1 MPSFEVAI
9 VGAGIVG
16 LAASIRLADK
26 GHKVVVSPGS
36 PYKTI
41 IIEKRTNPPPE
52 VIEATQS
59 IQVVGDGIAVAANSQ
74 RVLKHYSILDD
85 FYERAAR
92 NVGVMQHRSY
102 ITGEVISTCDMT
114 SQV

>member
-41 IIEKRTNPPPE
+41 IIEKRTNPTPE
-52 VIEATQS
+52 VIEAT
-59 IQVVGDGIAVAANSQ
+59 
-74 RVLKHYSILDD
+74 
-85 FYERAAR
+85 
-92 NVGVMQHRSY
+92 
-102 ITGEVISTCDMT
+102 
-114 SQV
+114 